1 MHPMKVAT
9 EAIDTHGALQKPGEL
24 AGFLALLTDL
34 KPQVIVEIGC
44 DAGGTLWAWQQLVP
58 QPRKLIG
65 VDLPK
70 AAFSSG
76 RELDTHGA
84 EMVYGDSHADDT
96 YVALVEALDDD
107 PVDFLFIDGD
117 HTYAGI
123 KQDYETYVP
132 LLADDGIV
140 MLHDVCWHPEPARYG
155 YDNGVNR
162 LFRELWDN
170 DDDKD
175 TILCEPM
182 TWGGI
187 GWIRPGR
194 KRAGRM
200 VAFPTLGA
208 ATELV
213 AR

>member
-1 MHPMKVAT
+1 MKVAM
-9 EAIDTHGALQKPGEL
+9 EAIDTYGALQKPGEL
-24 AGFLALLTDL
+24 AGFLALLADL
-34 KPQVIVEIGC
+34 QPQVIVEIGC

-58 QPRKLIG
+58 PPRKLIG
-65 VDLPK
+65 LDLPK
-70 AAFSSG
+70 AQFSTG
-76 RELDTHGA
+76 RELNTHGVR
-84 EMVYGDSHADDT
+84 MVYGDSHADGT
-96 YVALVEALDDD
+96 YAELVEALDGDA
-107 PVDFLFIDGD
+107 VDFLFIDGD
-117 HTYAGI
+117 HTYNGV

-140 MLHDVCWHPEPARYG
+140 MLHDVCWHPEPERYG
-155 YDNGVNR
+155 YDNGVNQ

-175 TILCEPM
+175 IIITEP
-182 TWGGI
+182 TAWGGI

-194 KRAGRM
+194 KRSGRM
-200 VAFPTLGA
+200 VAFPQLGA